1 MFATRNA
8 VQRWKFMD
16 SSLSFYFEL
25 VYVCNDTKRH
35 KKLHFAFIPTELL
48 IDGPE
53 EYNQSGSAFI
63 SIY

>member
-16 SSLSFYFEL
+16 SSLSFYFEH
-25 VYVCNDTKRH
+25 VYICNDTKCH
-35 KKLHFAFIPTELL
+35 KKRRFPFVPNELL

-53 EYNQSGSAFI
+53 EYNHL
-63 SIY
+63 